1 MECINF
7 DEQFE
12 QYESEWIHEHA
23 AEYGNSVE
31 RMEEEMPALYEEWLH
46 QPADWLDGVAPCMY
60 FERFDDA
67 FMLCEWMEEYFQQN
81 VPVPDLLLD
90 RITELGEDAER
101 ALMRILRDETAPE
114 EAVLTTISLLTE
126 LESREP
132 MNLYLQW
139 ILQREKN
146 DDRADKAA
154 EALVSMGGEVPA
166 KALELYD
173 GASDVAQETLLDVLC
188 NFPGNGKTYEL
199 VMERFQREKAHIA
212 FFASLLG
219 KLGDERAIPTL
230 TRAMQESGINYFAY
244 IELRNAI
251 EALGGDA
258 PAERDFSGDPYYE
271 SLSRMQ

>member
-1 MECINF
+1 
-7 DEQFE
+7 
-12 QYESEWIHEHA
+12 
-23 AEYGNSVE
+23 
-31 RMEEEMPALYEEWLH
+31 
-46 QPADWLDGVAPCMY
+46 
-60 FERFDDA
+60 
-67 FMLCEWMEEYFQQN
+67 
-81 VPVPDLLLD
+81 
-90 RITELGEDAER
+90 
-101 ALMRILRDETAPE
+101 MRILRDETAPE

-230 TRAMQESGINYFAY
+230 TRAMQESGINYLDY